1 MIKRNTMTVTTD
13 MQSPLRQQP
22 EAMSTAVNS
31 SENAENTAE
40 FGELPLPMAVCG
52 QLQWVKRDFS
62 ALSELTPVNAN
73 GEAEPRSLWWPS
85 LLFNDYDEF
94 QDFFPEVFDKDIQ
107 EDEELSEVKQMIFA
121 RVFKNMAQ
129 RRSIMIGRL
138 LGRPVKEYVEI
149 IEFDEGVSIDSI
161 DVEDHQATQFVS
173 FTRLPQE
180 IHHKQTRPETFMGT
194 SNGKTMIDEKL
205 YMSYM
210 LALDLA
216 KTKRMGG
223 PLVPNDSLE
232 TDFQDIG
239 YVELEKFYTAAKAP
253 TNETAE
259 KSEPEEKQTAEDDDS
274 DSDSDDEDATNNQ
287 SENATDVGK
296 AVGAEEVATEA
307 TAEESDSSKE
317 IARSEARAESKDG
330 NDNTTEQANDVEP
343 TVAETPATVP
353 ISPMRPRRGRQAK
366 ANLIPDSPKRPVKR
380 GRRPTVKVD
389 DTPKSP
395 PKPKGRGRKKK
406 SAATPAVT
414 TTASLKTPTAPKK
427 RKMVT
432 PTPSRSTRARRGA
445 ASEESPFTYRSKYQ
459 KEFYQ
464 FSTLIKRLQKIGWR
478 YTKAKMNN
486 WQYVRVGRKSESQ
499 KGEHLVD
506 FFYSENEVVQYC
518 MEKRYY
524 ERRVNL
530 KLV

>member
-1 MIKRNTMTVTTD
+1 MTVTTD
-13 MQSPLRQQP
+13 MQSPLKQRQ
-22 EAMSTAVNS
+22 EDMSAAVES
-31 SENAENTAE
+31 SENAENTTE
-40 FGELPLPMAVCG
+40 LGELPLPMAVCG

-62 ALSELTPVNAN
+62 ALSELTPVNAD

-149 IEFDEGVSIDSI
+149 IEFDDEVSIDSI

-194 SNGKTMIDEKL
+194 SNGKTMVDEKL

-239 YVELEKFYTAAKAP
+239 YGELQKFYAAAAAP
-253 TNETAE
+253 TNETPE
-259 KSEPEEKQTAEDDDS
+259 KSEPEEKQIAEDDDS
-274 DSDSDDEDATNNQ
+274 DSDSDDEDVTKNQ
-287 SENATDVGK
+287 SENVTDVEK
-296 AVGAEEVATEA
+296 AVGAEVEEVATEA

-317 IARSEARAESKDG
+317 MAVSEAQAEAKDG
-330 NDNTTEQANDVEP
+330 SDNTVKQANDVEP

-366 ANLIPDSPKRPVKR
+366 ADLIPDSPKR
-380 GRRPTVKVD
+380 RPAKAVVKVD
-389 DTPKSP
+389 ESPKSP

-406 SAATPAVT
+406 SAATPAVM

-445 ASEESPFTYRSKYQ
+445 ASEESPFTFRSPMQ
-459 KEFYQ
+459 EEFYQ

-478 YTKAKMNN
+478 YAKAKMHN
-486 WQYVRVGRKSESQ
+486 WQYVRPGLKSESEN
-499 KGEHLVD
+499 GEHLLD
-506 FFYSENEVVQYC
+506 FFYTENEVVKYC
-518 MEKRYY
+518 MEKRYF
-524 ERRVNL
+524 ERRKAL